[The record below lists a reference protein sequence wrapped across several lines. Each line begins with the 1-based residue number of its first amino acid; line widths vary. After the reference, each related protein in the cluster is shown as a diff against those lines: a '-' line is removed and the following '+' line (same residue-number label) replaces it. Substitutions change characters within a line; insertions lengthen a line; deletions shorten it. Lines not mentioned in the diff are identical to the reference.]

1 MMLCVSE
8 NGTLCSDDHS
18 SPAFIILRQLDIM
31 FQQDRHTHTRADL
44 HY

>member
-1 MMLCVSE
+1 MMLRVSE

-18 SPAFIILRQLDIM
+18 SPAFIILRQSDIM
-31 FQQDRHTHTRADL
+31 FQQDADL